1 MFAFFSKALYP
12 ALIEKSLVPDPL
24 PLRSNYLPSL
34 LERGRG

>member
-24 PLRSNYLPSL
+24 PLRGNYLPSL